1 MGSGRVTVEIRRD
14 SDGDMS
20 LDLLVNVVSG
30 VNALLV
36 IVSVWLL
43 SDGRTWIGNRFVL
56 AAAVTGL
63 PLGVLV
69 AAWPL
74 AGLNV
79 VLGTRA
85 AWMLYRGRQR
95 D

>member
-1 MGSGRVTVEIRRD
+1 MT
-14 SDGDMS
+14 

-36 IVSVWLL
+36 VASVWLL
-43 SDGRTWIGNRFVL
+43 SDGRTRTGNQFVL
-56 AAAVTGL
+56 AAAATGL

-85 AWMLYRGRQR
+85 AWMLWKRRR
-95 D
+95 

>member
-1 MGSGRVTVEIRRD
+1 MR
-14 SDGDMS
+14 S
-20 LDLLVNVVSG
+20 LMTACSFRNHESIYMNPDLLVNVVSG
-30 VNALLV
+30 INALLV

-43 SDGRTWIGNRFVL
+43 SDGRTRIGNRFVL
-56 AAAVTGL
+56 AAAATGV

-79 VLGTRA
+79 VLGARA
-85 AWMLYRGRQR
+85 AWMLYRKERR
-95 D
+95 